1 MQCAIGAWLMAA
13 MSVGVFDIGYR
24 YFDRLAPHRM
34 PSQHNA
40 AEGTKQF
47 RRSGAVAFVPEF
59 YPSI

>member
-1 MQCAIGAWLMAA
+1 MAA
-13 MSVGVFDIGYR
+13 MSFDVCDIRSR
-24 YFDRLAPHRM
+24 YFDRLAPRRIR
-34 PSQHNA
+34 SQHNA